1 MFADM
6 ERFTYREYSRMCPGP
21 ESEFIHPETFVY
33 ADDYL
38 TVFCDEY
45 YGDWS
50 WRLAVP
56 VHCGWAIVTPT
67 MAFPA
72 PEAAFEHATLVR
84 HYIDALENGADEDD
98 DMSASFEWQE

>member
-21 ESEFIHPETFVY
+21 ESECMNPDTFVFESQT
-33 ADDYL
+33 L
-38 TVFCDEY
+38 TVFCDEFY
-45 YGDWS
+45 NDWS
-50 WRLAVP
+50 WRMFVP

-72 PEAAFEHATLVR
+72 PEAAYEHAELVR
-84 HYIDALENGADEDD
+84 HYLDALEDGAPEDAY
-98 DMSASFEWQE
+98 MESTFEVIE